1 MKSGEFIAFSAVFAI
16 VLGAVLMF
24 TGPGTKFDN
33 AWQYLVSGNTTNQQS
48 QSASSPAAGSSVVGS
63 PTINAQQINT
73 ILCNAG
79 SPACGTGQ
87 DLYTLGQQSNID
99 PAFALAV
106 FFNESNF
113 GKAGEAADSHSLGNL
128 RCIPDAACVHGYAWF
143 NSWQDGYR
151 AFYTLVSGPVYAGSG
166 LSTVESIIPKY
177 APSGDGN
184 SPSHYINVVESA
196 MSLWRG
202 GSTEVPA

>member
-1 MKSGEFIAFSAVFAI
+1 METGKFVGFCAVFAI
-16 VLGAVLMF
+16 VLGIVLAVA
-24 TGPGTKFDN
+24 GPGTKFDH
-33 AWQYLVSGNTTNQQS
+33 AWQYLTSGNTTNQQS
-48 QSASSPAAGSSVVGS
+48 ASAPTAGSSVVGS
-63 PTINAQQINT
+63 PTISAQQIDQ
-73 ILCNAG
+73 ILCKYG

-87 DLYTLGQQSNID
+87 DLYSLGVQSNID

-113 GKAGEAADSHSLGNL
+113 GKSGEAVESHSLGNL

-143 NSWQDGYR
+143 NSWQDSYR
-151 AFYTLVSGPVYAGSG
+151 AFYALISGPIYAGAG
-166 LSTVESIIPKY
+166 LTTPESILPVY
-177 APSGDGN
+177 APSGDN
-184 SPSHYINVVESA
+184 NDPRHYAQVVESA

>member
-1 MKSGEFIAFSAVFAI
+1 MKSGELLGI
-16 VLGAVLMF
+16 GAVIIIMLGIAMAVA
-24 TGPGTKFDN
+24 GPGTLVGK
-33 AWQYLVSGNTTNQQS
+33 AWTDTLATRHQSVS
-48 QSASSPAAGSSVVGS
+48 APLAPPAGSSVVGS
-63 PTINAQQINT
+63 PSLSAQQIDQ

-87 DLYTLGQQSNID
+87 DLYNLGVQYNID

-113 GKAGEAADSHSLGNL
+113 GKAGEAASTRSLGNL
-128 RCIPDAACVHGYAWF
+128 RCISSAACWNGYAAF
-143 NSWQDGYR
+143 SSWQDGYR
-151 AFYTLVSGPVYAGSG
+151 AFYTLISGPVYAGAG
-166 LSTVESIIPKY
+166 LTTPESILPVY

-184 SPSHYINVVESA
+184 SPSHYISTVESA
-196 MSLWRG
+196 MSLWRT